1 MATLDII
8 GLQVDYGDTTV
19 VHDVDIQV
27 PDGTLH
33 TLLGPSGSGKTT
45 ILRAIAGFV
54 EPTAGHINLDG
65 RDLVGVSSARRDIG
79 IVFQSY
85 ALFPH
90 LNVFDNVAFGM
101 QVRRTP
107 RSQQRERVHELLALV
122 RMPDHEDR
130 RIDQL
135 SGGQQ
140 QRVALARA
148 LALQPSLLLLDEP
161 MSALDR
167 KIRGQVQD
175 EVREVQERTGVTTV
189 LVTHD
194 QDEAM
199 ALSDGLTVLDG
210 GRVCQSGSPAD
221 VYHRPMTSFVAD
233 FLGSANVIEATVVE
247 GHVSALGVRVG
258 VPERSDGA
266 LVALAI
272 RSEHLRIRPVS
283 GDDPVSRRAEV
294 RRVTATGPV
303 LDVTLDHH
311 AGPTDSDHE
320 TRLHATV
327 LAHEFEGISV
337 GDNVALEVIEGR
349 VHVLP
354 GDPSERTES
363 ERLAG

>member
-1 MATLDII
+1 MATLDIAN
-8 GLQVDYGDTTV
+8 LQIDYGNTTV
-19 VHDVDIQV
+19 VDDVNIHV

-54 EPTAGHINLDG
+54 QPTVGRIDLDG
-65 RDLVGVSSARRDIG
+65 KDLVGVSSAQRDIG

-90 LNVFDNVAFGM
+90 LSVFDNVAFGM
-101 QVRRTP
+101 QVRRSS
-107 RSQQRERVHELLALV
+107 RSQQRERVRELLALV
-122 RMPDHEDR
+122 RMPGHEDR

-148 LALQPSLLLLDEP
+148 LALEPSLLLLDEP

-167 KIRGQVQD
+167 KIRGQVQEELRD
-175 EVREVQERTGVTTV
+175 VQERTGVTTI

-199 ALSDGLTVLDG
+199 ALSDSMTVLDG
-210 GRVCQSGSPAD
+210 GRVCQSGPPD
-221 VYHRPMTSFVAD
+221 EVYHRPLTSFVAD
-233 FLGSANVIEATVVE
+233 FLGSANVIDADVVD
-247 GHVSALGVRVG
+247 GQVSALGVRL
-258 VPERSDGA
+258 PAPDRDDGES
-266 LVALAI
+266 VALAI
-272 RSEHLRIRPVS
+272 RPEHLRIRPVTEN
-283 GDDPVSRRAEV
+283 DPTPRRAVV

-303 LDVTLDHH
+303 LDVTLEHR
-311 AGPTDSDHE
+311 AESSGSDQDA
-320 TRLHATV
+320 TLHATV

-337 GDNVALEVIEGR
+337 GQIVSLQVIDDR
-349 VHVLP
+349 VHLLP
-354 GDPSERTES
+354 ATPVTQIGTS
-363 ERLAG
+363 LHAG